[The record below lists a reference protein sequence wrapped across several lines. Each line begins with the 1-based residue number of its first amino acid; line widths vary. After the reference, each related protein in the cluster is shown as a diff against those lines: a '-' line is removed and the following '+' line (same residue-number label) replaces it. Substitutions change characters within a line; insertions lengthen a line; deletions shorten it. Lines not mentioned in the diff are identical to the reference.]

1 MLSLRETLS
10 MSVTS
15 VASHKIRSMLTILG
29 VVFGVGAVMA
39 MLSIGEGAKQQTLE
53 QISIMGLHNIII
65 RAQSAEDDA
74 DASASGTEKKTTN
87 SLGLTT
93 KDADAIA
100 AECAFA
106 EAVEA
111 NAEHKKTAFH
121 GGEHAELPVLGVT
134 PAYGN
139 IFHTEL
145 REGRFISA
153 TDVKGIAMYCVLGYG
168 AKQKLFAF
176 KPALGQPVKLGDSWF
191 TVIGVIK
198 EKSQV
203 AKLTGGATVD
213 QNMQVF
219 VPVTTSEIVFGRE
232 KDRKND
238 GSVFIMNGQ
247 RFGAKET
254 AAPPIDQ
261 ITVKLNE
268 NADAIGAATIIDR
281 ILTRR
286 HNSARDFAITVPE
299 ELLRQSQ
306 ATQRIFN
313 IVMMA
318 IASISL
324 LVGGIGIMNIMLAS
338 VLERTREIGIR
349 RALGATQR
357 VVVTQFLSEAVI
369 LSMSGG
375 VLGLILGFAMTRM
388 ISAYADWRTIITPL
402 SIIVA
407 FTVSVATGI
416 AFGYYPARQAAR
428 KDPIDALRYE

>member
-1 MLSLRETLS
+1 MLSLRETLTMS
-10 MSVTS
+10 MTS
-15 VASHKIRSMLTILG
+15 VASHKVRSMLTILG

-39 MLSIGEGAKQQTLE
+39 MLSIGEGAKQETLE
-53 QISIMGLHNIII
+53 QISVMGLHNIII
-65 RAQSAEDDA
+65 RAQADESSDA
-74 DASASGTEKKTTN
+74 DPTSTQTKVTN
-87 SLGLTT
+87 SVGLTI
-93 KDADAIA
+93 KDAEAIA
-100 AECAFA
+100 TECGFA
-106 EAVEA
+106 EQVEA

-121 GGEHAELPVLGVT
+121 GGEHSEVPVLGVT
-134 PAYGN
+134 PAYSRIYN
-139 IFHTEL
+139 TQL
-145 REGRFISA
+145 REGRFISSS
-153 TDVKGIAMYCVLGYG
+153 DVRDISTYCVLGYA

-176 KPALGQPVKLGDSWF
+176 KPAVGESVKLGDSWF
-191 TVIGVIK
+191 TVIGVAA
-198 EKSQV
+198 EKPQV
-203 AKLTGGATVD
+203 TTGAGTSAGD
-213 QNMQVF
+213 PNMQVF
-219 VPVTTSEIVFGRE
+219 VPVTTSQIVFGRE
-232 KDRKND
+232 KDRKSGGN
-238 GSVFIMNGQ
+238 VMIINGQ
-247 RFGAKET
+247 RFGDQDKAT
-254 AAPPIDQ
+254 APIDQ
-261 ITVKLNE
+261 ITVKLAE
-268 NADAIGAATIIDR
+268 TADAGDAAAVIGR

-286 HNSARDFAITVPE
+286 HNKAQDFAITVPE

-375 VLGLILGFAMTRM
+375 VLGLILGFGMTRV
-388 ISAYADWRTIITPL
+388 ISAYADWRTIITV
-402 SIIVA
+402 SSVVVA
-407 FTVSVATGI
+407 FVVSVATGI